1 VVDLARTDQPA
12 EKETLV
18 KLFHHPMSSSARRVL
33 VTVSHLGIELE
44 HRLIDLGKPGD
55 REALAEVNPNR
66 KIPVLV
72 DGDFVLWESHAI
84 MQYLAE
90 RTFGQTLYPGG
101 MRERAD
107 VQRWLYWSSAHL
119 APAIGPINYERMW
132 KKFVEGPNAA
142 PDQALIDRHENA
154 FHQTIA
160 VLEGHLVN
168 RSQICGRDLTLADI
182 SVASTL
188 MYMEATKLPVEGY
201 PNVLALVRRVRA
213 LEAWQAT
220 EPARFS

>member
-1 VVDLARTDQPA
+1 MKIYDFPLSPNCRKVRAVAHELGLSPEFVPLNLFKGEQRAPA
-12 EKETLV
+12 IV
-18 KLFHHPMSSSARRVL
+18 
-33 VTVSHLGIELE
+33 
-44 HRLIDLGKPGD
+44 
-55 REALAEVNPNR
+55 ALNPNA
-66 KIPVLV
+66 KAPILV
-72 DGDFVLWESHAI
+72 EGDFVLWESNAI
-84 MQYLAE
+84 VAYLAHG
-90 RTFGQTLYPGG
+90 TPLLPSSP
-101 MRERAD
+101 RERAD

-201 PNVLALVRRVRA
+201 PNVLALVRRVRS